1 MWKELISTIC
11 LHLQYLNVRL
21 TMVISEKLIFNKLC
35 LWLWLGFIMTEP
47 ESQHNTG
54 TDIEQPFVYICVS
67 VCFITTESELRHIEG
82 TDIA

>member
-1 MWKELISTIC
+1 
-11 LHLQYLNVRL
+11 
-21 TMVISEKLIFNKLC
+21 MVISEKQIFNKLC
-35 LWLWLGFIMTEP
+35 LWLWLGFIVTEP
-47 ESQHNTG
+47 EPQHNMG